1 MSEKGQKPQKVKT
14 CVAATLILV
23 NEFLGSLSRTIT
35 EEITRVDYGQIW
47 VKFRKTQDFKKSA
60 IFLHNITLITHLVL
74 QYYTCRSPKH
84 TTPWVSQYQMHCCHE

>member
-47 VKFRKTQDFKKSA
+47 VKFRKLKISKNQPSSCT
-60 IFLHNITLITHLVL
+60 I
-74 QYYTCRSPKH
+74 
-84 TTPWVSQYQMHCCHE
+84 